1 MGHDSL
7 VGHDGGEVVVG
18 WYLVGYLSPSL
29 VGSWLGPVN
38 LFFHNINQKTLT
50 GAWSVVRGTCF
61 NLNLLHGEDPA

>member
-50 GAWSVVRGTCF
+50 GPGQWYGGRVLILTCYM
-61 NLNLLHGEDPA
+61 GRI